1 MYWFRGAVTILRR
14 RVIYIVLLLGMA
26 VIGGV
31 IGGFFLAITHD
42 LPQIRTLESFKP
54 AAITRIYSA
63 DRELL
68 AEFFTEKRVPVPLH
82 LMPHY
87 LKQAIV
93 ATEDRHFYEH
103 AGVDLRGIL
112 RAIIQ
117 DIRAGQFVQGA
128 STITQQLARTLF
140 LTPRKSLMRK
150 LKEAFLAFQIERRY
164 TKDEILELY
173 LNQVYFG
180 SGAYGVEAAAQT
192 FFGKSVTELTLPE
205 CALIAGMPKSP
216 SRYSPLVDRSLAL
229 KRRAVVLKQMATNAV
244 ITQEQFM
251 SAKSSPLIL
260 AKGEGISMKAPYF
273 VAHVRNLLEEE
284 FGAARLYRTGLTV
297 YTTLNYKMQEAAEK
311 AVARGLE
318 ELSTRMKK
326 RGLLEL
332 ERPQGALVSLD
343 ARQGAIL
350 AMVGGRDFHESSF
363 NRATMARRQPGSA
376 FKPLVYACAM
386 EHNFAQNHLIWDAP
400 VVYQGAKE
408 SQKWTP
414 KNFSGKFR
422 GEMTLREAL
431 AVSQNIPAVKLLDK
445 LGPLTAAQWAYK
457 MGIESP
463 LEPNLSLVLGTSDV
477 TLLEL
482 TAAYAVFP
490 NGGVAMRPSAILEV
504 LDQERR
510 SIWRPRLDMRTVVSP
525 ETAAVMTDMLR
536 AVVESGTGKAA
547 KCIGRP
553 LAGKTG
559 TTDTCR
565 DALFTGFSS
574 TIVAGVW
581 VGLDH
586 HGTLGNKET
595 GARAAL
601 PIWIDFMEQVLAGRP
616 YHDFSLPKGVAK
628 VQIDAES
635 GLLAS
640 ENCPNAVTVVFK
652 KGTEPRQYCEHASGS
667 HLGGL

>member
-1 MYWFRGAVTILRR
+1 MTTLRR
-14 RVIYIVLLLGMA
+14 RVIYVVLLLGMA

-54 AAITRIYSA
+54 AALTRIYSA

-68 AEFFTEKRVPVPLH
+68 AEFFTEKRVPVRLH

-103 AGVDLRGIL
+103 AGVDLRGVL

-244 ITQEQFM
+244 ITQEQFI
-251 SAKSSPLIL
+251 SAKSAQLIL
-260 AKGEGISMKAPYF
+260 AKGEGMSMKAPYF

-297 YTTLNYKMQEAAEK
+297 YTTLNYKMHEAAEK
-311 AVARGLE
+311 AVARGLA
-318 ELSTRMKK
+318 ELSTRMEK
-326 RGLLEL
+326 RGLLAG
-332 ERPQGALVSLD
+332 ERPQCALVSLD
-343 ARQGAIL
+343 TRQGAIL
-350 AMVGGRDFHESSF
+350 AMVGGRDFYQSSF
-363 NRATMARRQPGSA
+363 NRATLTRRQPGSA

-400 VVYQGAKE
+400 VVYPGAKE

-510 SIWRPRLDMRTVVSP
+510 SIWRPRLDMRTAVSP
-525 ETAAVMTDMLR
+525 ETAAVMTDMLQ

-547 KCIGRP
+547 KSIARP

-559 TTDTCR
+559 TTDSCR
-565 DALFTGFSS
+565 DALFIGFSS
-574 TIVAGVW
+574 SIVAGVC
-581 VGLDH
+581 VGLDDY
-586 HGTLGNKET
+586 GTLGNKET

-640 ENCPNAVTVVFK
+640 NNCPNTVTVVFK
-652 KGTEPRQYCEHASGS
+652 KGTEPRQYCKHASEV
-667 HLGGL
+667 GLEGL